1 MKPSVGL
8 IVLLLSHV
16 VSTAPVDRDG
26 TLNQEEDSGVRQIV
40 LDIGIFSGIIIVIV
54 IAFALIGMADN
65 QEYLDSDSA
74 YHPVSVDTDSAYHP
88 DNVDNCCEYC
98 PANVDNCCEC
108 FGFADAP
115 SSSISASST
124 CSCFPTL
131 NKRKQ
136 LCGSEGQLDRLHPWI
151 HLHLED

>member
-8 IVLLLSHV
+8 IILLLPHV

-26 TLNQEEDSGVRQIV
+26 TLKQQEDSGVRQIV

-65 QEYLDSDSA
+65 QEYLDS
-74 YHPVSVDTDSAYHP
+74 DSAYHP

>member
-16 VSTAPVDRDG
+16 VSTAAPVDRDG

-74 YHPVSVDTDSAYHP
+74 YHPVSVDTDSAY
-88 DNVDNCCEYC
+88 C

-108 FGFADAP
+108 
-115 SSSISASST
+115 
-124 CSCFPTL
+124 SCEWCWECCAE
-131 NKRKQ
+131 
-136 LCGSEGQLDRLHPWI
+136 CGSVLRGCMLCCRVCLTCLDGCDI
-151 HLHLED
+151 

>member
-16 VSTAPVDRDG
+16 VSTAAPVDRDG

-88 DNVDNCCEYC
+88 DNVDNCCE
-98 PANVDNCCEC
+98 
-108 FGFADAP
+108 
-115 SSSISASST
+115 SSST

>member
-16 VSTAPVDRDG
+16 VSTAAPVDRDG

-74 YHPVSVDTDSAYHP
+74 YHP

-98 PANVDNCCEC
+98 PANVDNCCE
-108 FGFADAP
+108 
-115 SSSISASST
+115 SSST